1 MTRSAW
7 AQRFGP
13 IVASALIRG
22 LRGTMRFSF
31 ENEGAVCALHETGR
45 PYVHAFFHDQLLMMT
60 YSYLGQGY
68 GRTLAV
74 LASRHRDGEYV
85 ARTLERF
92 GHVLVR
98 GSTGR
103 GGAAGLVEMIRHLR
117 AGRDAAFATDGP
129 RGPRHRVQIG
139 VVEAARLGRAP
150 IVPVAFAASRVKRL
164 RSWDRFQVPAPFAR
178 GVFVYGT
185 PIVVDPR
192 ADRPAM
198 EQHRAALE
206 SALEG
211 ITTRAEDLAAGGHR
225 PRASAAG
232 PG

>member
-1 MTRSAW
+1 MTRSAL
-7 AQRFGP
+7 AQRLGP
-13 IVASALIRG
+13 ALASGFIRALRA
-22 LRGTMRFSF
+22 TMRFSS
-31 ENEGAVCALHETGR
+31 ENDAVVRALHEARR
-45 PYVHAFFHDQLLMMT
+45 PYVHAFFHDQLLLMT
-60 YSYLGQGY
+60 YSYLGQEY

-117 AGRDAAFATDGP
+117 AGRDTAFATDGP

-139 VVEAARLGRAP
+139 VVEAARLGHAP
-150 IVPVAFAASRVKRL
+150 IVPVAFAASRGRRL
-164 RSWDRFQVPAPFAR
+164 GSWDRFQVPAPFSR

-185 PIVVDPR
+185 PRPVDPR
-192 ADRPAM
+192 ADREAM
-198 EQHRAALE
+198 ERERAVLEATLE
-206 SALEG
+206 SL
-211 ITTRAEDLAAGGHR
+211 TTRAQRLAAGES
-225 PRASAAG
+225 PFAAPEARA
-232 PG
+232 

>member
-1 MTRSAW
+1 MTRSAL
-7 AQRFGP
+7 ARRLGP
-13 IVASALIRG
+13 VFASGFIRALRA
-22 LRGTMRFSF
+22 TMRFSS
-31 ENEGAVCALHETGR
+31 ENDAVVRALHEAGR
-45 PYVHAFFHDQLLMMT
+45 PYVHAFFHDQLLLMT
-60 YSYLGQGY
+60 YSYLGGGY

-129 RGPRHRVQIG
+129 RGPRHHVQVG

-150 IVPVAFAASRVKRL
+150 IVPVAFAASRAKRL
-164 RSWDRFQVPAPFAR
+164 RSWDRFQVPAPFGR

-185 PIVVDPR
+185 PIVVEPR
-192 ADRPAM
+192 ADRAAM
-198 EQHRAALE
+198 ERQREALE
-206 SALEG
+206 RELEALTG
-211 ITTRAEDLAAGGHR
+211 RAERLAAGAAADPAR
-225 PRASAAG
+225 ERA
-232 PG
+232 